1 MAAPGAENSREIV
14 ITFEDLHAQG
24 RPMGPLPSNY
34 AGLTWS
40 DSAWFMTKDFL
51 SSVCPKVRCGLLNA
65 HGRDI
70 TIESEHLFG
79 LRALSLCTLWRDK
92 AQVLVEGWEKQVRK
106 YAETLTAK
114 QTSVTLF
121 NLDYRAIDRVELKA
135 GGAHIV
141 ISTITVLF
149 Q

>member
-1 MAAPGAENSREIV
+1 MAAPGVENSREIV
-14 ITFEDLHAQG
+14 ITFEDLLAQG
-24 RPMGPLPSNY
+24 QAMGPLPKCY

-40 DSAWFMTKDFL
+40 DSAWFMTKEFA

-70 TIESEHLFG
+70 TIEDKHLFDLKG
-79 LRALSLCTLWRDK
+79 LSLCALWRDK
-92 AQVLVEGWEKQVRK
+92 TQVLVEGWEKQVRK

-114 QTSVTLF
+114 QDSATLF
-121 NLDYRAIDRVELKA
+121 TLDYRAVDRVQLKA

-141 ISTITVLF
+141 ISAITVLIK
-149 Q
+149 